1 MFLKWYCQSLDCHVR
16 FDTPPPVCLRDNF
29 KHFSYCPFLFAPDLY
44 FHYWKQTVKFQ
55 DQKYHLRPPPELNVP
70 GERWPCFPEDHLEE
84 CLLEML
90 PSEDVDEEVGWRVD
104 NLQHEAKSLAS
115 LIHALC
121 ATWWNIFC
129 ILFWT
134 TLLHQK
140 NRKCKS
146 FHTWHLVLD
155 FKSEIPRGNNNWFH
169 EPEES
174 PVSWVE

>member
-1 MFLKWYCQSLDCHVR
+1 MLSISICSWPLFPLLKAKVLI
-16 FDTPPPVCLRDNF
+16 
-29 KHFSYCPFLFAPDLY
+29 SYV
-44 FHYWKQTVKFQ
+44 W
-55 DQKYHLRPPPELNVP
+55 DQKYHLRPAPELNVP
-70 GERWPCFPEDHLEE
+70 GERWPCFPKDHLEE

-104 NLQHEAKSLAS
+104 NLQHEAKSLEAP
-115 LIHALC
+115 IHVLC
-121 ATWWNIFC
+121 AAWWNIFC

-134 TLLHQK
+134 NLLHQI

-155 FKSEIPRGNNNWFH
+155 FKSEIPSGYNWFH
-169 EPEES
+169 QPKES